1 MSPAV
6 VLRQTGFNDF
16 YFIFYDR
23 CLTDPGNLKLQKTPE
38 TENVYPSANASL
50 TINQEIYN
58 VFI

>member
-1 MSPAV
+1 MV

-50 TINQEIYN
+50 TINQVIYN